1 MCELVSESKTFSG
14 IERRR
19 NPGGEVELPNA
30 TEVSIFHELGKA
42 LTSSLQLDQVLR
54 TIMEKINEFLRPDT
68 WSLLLMDQEKNELY
82 FQIATGAGA
91 EALRDVRIKVG
102 QGIAGWV
109 AQSGE
114 VIVVP
119 DTSKDSR
126 FFAKVD
132 EKTKMETRSIVAV
145 PVRFRDQCLGV
156 IELINCVGEEGF
168 SPRDLALLEALA
180 DYAAIAI
187 ENARHV
193 HRIHELTIKD
203 DCTCL
208 YNARHL
214 NFILDTEIYR
224 SNRYAFEFSLLF
236 IDLDHFKAVN
246 DTHGHLIGSR
256 LLGEVGEMV
265 KSSCRQI
272 DMAFRYGGDEFVVLL
287 PQTSK
292 ENAIRVAHRLHKRI
306 RESVWLQSAGLRSAD
321 HFKRRRRFLSR
332 RFENQGRSAASGR
345 RSDVSRKEFHAR
357 CRRRRHRRYPSR
369 PPESRACPDLIP
381 ITNSDPAGVKCLSI
395 HSSEPRGAGVPPPP
409 RGRTLP
415 VHRS

>member
-1 MCELVSESKTFSG
+1 MEKSGGKARLSGRIFVCRSVPIVSESKTFTG

-91 EALRDVRIKVG
+91 EALRDVRIKLG

-145 PVRFRDQCLGV
+145 PVRYRDHCLGV
-156 IELINCVGEEGF
+156 IELINCVERDGF
-168 SPRDLALLEALA
+168 MERD
-180 DYAAIAI
+180 
-187 ENARHV
+187 
-193 HRIHELTIKD
+193 
-203 DCTCL
+203 
-208 YNARHL
+208 
-214 NFILDTEIYR
+214 
-224 SNRYAFEFSLLF
+224 
-236 IDLDHFKAVN
+236 
-246 DTHGHLIGSR
+246 
-256 LLGEVGEMV
+256 
-265 KSSCRQI
+265 
-272 DMAFRYGGDEFVVLL
+272 
-287 PQTSK
+287 
-292 ENAIRVAHRLHKRI
+292 
-306 RESVWLQSAGLRSAD
+306 
-321 HFKRRRRFLSR
+321 
-332 RFENQGRSAASGR
+332 
-345 RSDVSRKEFHAR
+345 
-357 CRRRRHRRYPSR
+357 
-369 PPESRACPDLIP
+369 
-381 ITNSDPAGVKCLSI
+381 
-395 HSSEPRGAGVPPPP
+395 
-409 RGRTLP
+409 
-415 VHRS
+415 

>member
-1 MCELVSESKTFSG
+1 MEKSGSNAHPFRAFIVCCSVRIVSESKTFSG

-91 EALRDVRIKVG
+91 EALRDVRIKLG

-156 IELINCVGEEGF
+156 IELINCIGEEGF

-246 DTHGHLIGSR
+246 DTHGHLVGSR
-256 LLGEVGEMV
+256 LLGEVGEMI
-265 KSSCRQI
+265 KNSCRQI

-306 RESVWLQSAGLRSAD
+306 RDTIWLKAAGLEVKITASVGVASYPGDSKTKAD
-321 HFKRRRRFLSR
+321 LLHLADEAMYNVKNTTRDAVL
-332 RFENQGRSAASGR
+332 AAT
-345 RSDVSRKEFHAR
+345 V
-357 CRRRRHRRYPSR
+357 
-369 PPESRACPDLIP
+369 
-381 ITNSDPAGVKCLSI
+381 N
-395 HSSEPRGAGVPPPP
+395 
-409 RGRTLP
+409 TLP
-415 VHRS
+415 IA